1 MTQLIQTLFHILFPK
16 KSEFFDDEDKALEA
30 VFRYKGET
38 VPNGELEKI
47 GKLLTC
53 LGENSIVPRIERTTE
68 YVHGEP
74 MHIQFTTRYFVQY
87 DRMK

>member
-16 KSEFFDDEDKALEA
+16 KSEFFDDKNNALEA
-30 VFRYKGET
+30 VLQYKGET

-47 GKLLTC
+47 GKFLTC

-74 MHIQFTTRYFVQY
+74 MHIQFKTLYFVQY
-87 DRMK
+87 DRIK